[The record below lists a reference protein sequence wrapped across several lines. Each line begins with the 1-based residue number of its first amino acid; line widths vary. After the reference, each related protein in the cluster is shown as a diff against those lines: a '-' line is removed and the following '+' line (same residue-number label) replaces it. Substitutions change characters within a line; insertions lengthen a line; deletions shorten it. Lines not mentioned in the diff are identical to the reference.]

1 VVEGLILGLTGA
13 AVAFF
18 AQWGIYSMV
27 ENAVAAYGAET
38 FLTVLPFRDVVWT
51 VLKWFA
57 GGGCL
62 IGAGGSALAI
72 RKFLQV

>member
-1 VVEGLILGLTGA
+1 
-13 AVAFF
+13 
-18 AQWGIYSMV
+18 M
-27 ENAVAAYGAET
+27 ENALTTYGVET
-38 FLTVLPFRDVVWT
+38 FLTILPFREVIGT

-57 GGGCL
+57 AAGCL